1 MSASAPLGRP
11 SRNTGRVE
19 ADCTSATSTGEVVSV
34 VISHAAATSFIHM
47 QVLAATQVSHS
58 MRNTGTDRG
67 AKGESEWAVCAA
79 WAASALWSRLCW
91 AASSVPWASAA
102 LNQAAS
108 LSPFAPLSV
117 PVFRM
122 LWLTWVAA
130 NTCMWMNDVAAA
142 WLMTTLTTSP
152 ILVALVQS
160 ASTLPVFLLGL
171 PSGALAD
178 ILDRRRYFIA
188 TQFWVAAVALV
199 LCVAILAGGMTAPL
213 LLALTFANGIGLAM
227 RWPVFAAIVPEL
239 VSRPQLPAAL
249 ALNGVAMN
257 ASRIIGPLVAG
268 AIIASAGSAWVFVLN
283 AVLSVISGL
292 VIMRWKRTHVPS
304 PLGREK
310 LPSAM
315 RVGLQFVR
323 QSPRLRAVLWRIAVF
338 FLHATALMAL
348 LPLVAKGLDGGGAG
362 TFTLLL
368 ASMGAGA
375 IVAAMFVPRL
385 RQAMARDVLVLRGT
399 LLQAAA
405 MAVMA
410 IAPNIY
416 VAVPAMVLA
425 GMAWITTANSLS
437 VSAQL
442 ALPNWVRARG
452 MSIFQMSIMGATALG
467 AAVWG
472 QVATVTSVHLSLAL
486 AALTGVMA
494 MALVQRLVTDRHMEE
509 DLSPSQAFKAP
520 VTTTP
525 PQAGRVVVTIEYTI
539 DPARAA
545 EFRTLMQESRR
556 SRLRQGALSCDL
568 LHDLADPARYVEQI
582 VDESWTE
589 HLRRFDRVTASDVA
603 LRERKL
609 AFHRGESPPAVV
621 RYLVER

>member
-1 MSASAPLGRP
+1 MPPLPSHESTRSVAPESAP
-11 SRNTGRVE
+11 
-19 ADCTSATSTGEVVSV
+19 TSARAEAAQGTTEEATAAQPGPTSE
-34 VISHAAATSFIHM
+34 
-47 QVLAATQVSHS
+47 Q
-58 MRNTGTDRG
+58 R
-67 AKGESEWAVCAA
+67 
-79 WAASALWSRLCW
+79 
-91 AASSVPWASAA
+91 
-102 LNQAAS
+102 AS
-108 LSPFAPLSV
+108 LSTLAPLSA

-142 WLMTTLTTSP
+142 WLMTSLTTSP

-178 ILDRRRYFIA
+178 ILDRRRYFMA

-199 LCVAILAGGMTAPL
+199 LCATVLAGGMTAPL

-227 RWPVFAAIVPEL
+227 RWPVFSAIVPEL
-239 VSRPQLPAAL
+239 VSRAHLPAAL

-257 ASRIIGPLVAG
+257 ASRIIGPLLAG

-283 AVLSVISGL
+283 AVLSVGSGL
-292 VIMRWKRTHVPS
+292 VIMRWKRDHVPS
-304 PLGREK
+304 PLGRER

-323 QSPRLRAVLWRIAVF
+323 QSPRMRAVLWRISIF
-338 FLHATALMAL
+338 FLHATALLAM
-348 LPLVAKGLDGGGAG
+348 LPLLAKGLEGGGAG

-375 IVAAMFVPRL
+375 IVAAMFLPRL
-385 RQAMARDVLVLRGT
+385 RQAMPRDVLVLRGT

-405 MAVMA
+405 TGVMAV
-410 IAPNIY
+410 APNVY
-416 VAVPAMVLA
+416 VAVPAMVVG

-452 MSIFQMSIMGATALG
+452 MSIYQMAIMGSTALG

-472 QVATVTSVHLSLAL
+472 QVATLTSVHTSLAL
-486 AALTGVMA
+486 AAVTGTIA
-494 MALVQRLVTDRHMEE
+494 MVVVQRLVADRSIEE

-520 VTTTP
+520 VAPTP
-525 PQAGRVVVTIEYTI
+525 PERGHVVVTIEYVI
-539 DPARAA
+539 DPARATD
-545 EFRTLMQESRR
+545 FRALMQESRR
-556 SRLRQGALSCDL
+556 SRLRQGALSWQL
-568 LHDLADPARYVEQI
+568 QHDIADPARYVEQI
-582 VDESWTE
+582 EDESWTE

-609 AFHRGESPPAVV
+609 AFHLGDAPPVV
-621 RYLVER
+621 SRFVVER

>member
-1 MSASAPLGRP
+1 MPPLPSHESTRSVAP
-11 SRNTGRVE
+11 T
-19 ADCTSATSTGEVVSV
+19 VVSPA
-34 VISHAAATSFIHM
+34 SPA
-47 QVLAATQVSHS
+47 L
-58 MRNTGTDRG
+58 NPG
-67 AKGESEWAVCAA
+67 AD
-79 WAASALWSRLCW
+79 
-91 AASSVPWASAA
+91 PSAA
-102 LNQAAS
+102 DRAAIAQGTEEAVAAQLDQSAAQLRQAAS
-108 LSPFAPLSV
+108 LSPLAPLSV

-257 ASRIIGPLVAG
+257 ASRIIGPLLAG

-283 AVLSVISGL
+283 AVLSVVSGL
-292 VIMRWKRTHVPS
+292 VIMRWKRVHVPS
-304 PLGREK
+304 PLGRER
-310 LPSAM
+310 LVSAM

-323 QSPRLRAVLWRIAVF
+323 QSPRMRAVLWRISIF
-338 FLHATALMAL
+338 FLHATALLAL
-348 LPLVAKGLDGGGAG
+348 LPLLAKGLEGGGAG

-375 IVAAMFVPRL
+375 ITAALFLPRL
-385 RQAMARDVLVLRGT
+385 RQAMARDVLVMRGT
-399 LLQAAA
+399 MLQAAA
-405 MAVMA
+405 TGVMAV
-410 IAPNIY
+410 APNVY
-416 VAVPAMVLA
+416 VAVPAMFVA

-452 MSIFQMSIMGATALG
+452 MSIYQMAIMGSTALG

-472 QVATVTSVHLSLAL
+472 QVATVTDVHVSLGI
-486 AALTGVMA
+486 AAATGVVA
-494 MALVQRLVTDRHMEE
+494 MALVRRLVADRSMEE
-509 DLSPSQAFKAP
+509 DLSPSHAFKAP
-520 VTTTP
+520 VADSP
-525 PQAGRVVVTIEYTI
+525 PGAGHLVVTIEYFI

-545 EFRTLMQESRR
+545 EFRAVMQESRR
-556 SRLRQGALSCDL
+556 SRLRQGALGWQL
-568 LHDLADPARYVEQI
+568 LHDISQPARYVERI
-582 VDESWTE
+582 EDESWTE

-603 LRERKL
+603 LRDRKL
-609 AFHRGESPPAVV
+609 AFHVGDVPPRVTRWAV
-621 RYLVER
+621 E

>member
-1 MSASAPLGRP
+1 MPPQPSHDSARSAPLESPYP
-11 SRNTGRVE
+11 SP
-19 ADCTSATSTGEVVSV
+19 AD
-34 VISHAAATSFIHM
+34 
-47 QVLAATQVSHS
+47 AATQ
-58 MRNTGTDRG
+58 
-67 AKGESEWAVCAA
+67 AA
-79 WAASALWSRLCW
+79 AAE
-91 AASSVPWASAA
+91 AAAAAQIDQRAA
-102 LNQAAS
+102 L
-108 LSPFAPLSV
+108 SPLAPLSV

-283 AVLSVISGL
+283 AVLSVGSGL

-323 QSPRLRAVLWRIAVF
+323 QSPRMRAVLWRISIF
-338 FLHATALMAL
+338 FLHATALLAL
-348 LPLVAKGLDGGGAG
+348 LPLVAKGLEGGGAG

-375 IVAAMFVPRL
+375 IVAAMFLPRL
-385 RQAMARDVLVLRGT
+385 RQAMPRDTLVLRGT

-405 MAVMA
+405 TAVMA
-410 IAPNIY
+410 VAPNVY
-416 VAVPAMVLA
+416 VAVPAMVLG

-452 MSIFQMSIMGATALG
+452 MSIYQMAIMGATALG

-472 QVATVTSVHLSLAL
+472 QVATLTSVHLSLAL
-486 AALTGVMA
+486 AALTGVAA

-509 DLSPSQAFKAP
+509 DLSPSRAFKAP
-520 VTTTP
+520 VAPLP
-525 PQAGRVVVTIEYTI
+525 PEAGRVVITIEYFI
-539 DPARAA
+539 DPARAT
-545 EFRTLMQESRR
+545 EFRALMQESRR
-556 SRLRQGALSCDL
+556 SRLRQGALSWQL
-568 LHDLADPARYVEQI
+568 QHDIADPARYVEQI

-609 AFHRGESPPAVV
+609 AFHTRDTPPVV
-621 RYLVER
+621 SRYVVDSDH

>member
-1 MSASAPLGRP
+1 METRL
-11 SRNTGRVE
+11 E
-19 ADCTSATSTGEVVSV
+19 AD
-34 VISHAAATSFIHM
+34 AAA
-47 QVLAATQVSHS
+47 
-58 MRNTGTDRG
+58 RG
-67 AKGESEWAVCAA
+67 AG
-79 WAASALWSRLCW
+79 
-91 AASSVPWASAA
+91 
-102 LNQAAS
+102 AS
-108 LSPFAPLSV
+108 LSPLAPLSV

-122 LWLTWVAA
+122 LWLTWMAA

-142 WLMTTLTTSP
+142 WLMATLTTSP
-152 ILVALVQS
+152 ILVALVQT

-171 PSGALAD
+171 LSGALAD

-199 LCVAILAGGMTAPL
+199 LCVAVLSGGMSAPL

-227 RWPVFAAIVPEL
+227 RWPVFSAIVPEL

-257 ASRIIGPLVAG
+257 ASRIIGPLLAG
-268 AIIASAGSAWVFVLN
+268 AIIAGAGSAWVFVLN
-283 AVLSVISGL
+283 AVLSVVSGL

-310 LPSAM
+310 LGSAM
-315 RVGLQFVR
+315 RVGVQFVR
-323 QSPRLRAVLWRIAVF
+323 QSPRMRAVLWRIGLF
-338 FLHATALMAL
+338 FFHATALLAL
-348 LPLVAKGLDGGGAG
+348 LPLLARGLEGGGAG

-375 IVAAMFVPRL
+375 IVAAMFLPRL
-385 RQAMARDVLVLRGT
+385 RQAMARDVLVMRGT
-399 LLQAAA
+399 MLQAAA
-405 MAVMA
+405 TAVMA
-410 IAPNIY
+410 VAPNVY
-416 VAVPAMVLA
+416 VAVPAMVVG

-609 AFHRGESPPAVV
+609 AFHRGESPPVV
-621 RYLVER
+621 ARYLMER